1 VVGIY
6 EAKAKKGRD
15 FGDRIRRNAGV
26 PAMFCPKCGKE
37 IPDGSGFCSK
47 CGSALTDSSKKAE
60 IEKAP
65 RNWVLYLSLL
75 ALTVVAIAY
84 WFTRPH

>member
-1 VVGIY
+1 
-6 EAKAKKGRD
+6 
-15 FGDRIRRNAGV
+15 
-26 PAMFCPKCGKE
+26 MFCPKCGKE
-37 IPDGSGFCSK
+37 IPDGPGFCSK

-84 WFTRPH
+84 WFTRSH